1 MEKVI
6 DTYLPLY
13 KPSELMNHEI
23 QTNFKI
29 DTSSEE
35 SINKFIEKSNLK
47 YDIIIED
54 ASHFLKDQIIS
65 LFLLFKTLKSKGIF
79 IIEDL
84 DFPDTTEQSNIF
96 NEKPT
101 LKQIL
106 NSIINEQ
113 DFSSKYINNSDKEC
127 FLRNFQSIAIKRART
142 NDIAFIIKK

>member
-1 MEKVI
+1 M
-6 DTYLPLY
+6 
-13 KPSELMNHEI
+13 
-23 QTNFKI
+23 
-29 DTSSEE
+29 
-35 SINKFIEKSNLK
+35 K

-65 LFLLFKTLKSKGIF
+65 LFLLFKTLKSKGMF

-84 DFPDTTEQSNIF
+84 DFPDTREQSNIF

-127 FLRNFQSIAIKRART
+127 FLRNFQSIDIKRART